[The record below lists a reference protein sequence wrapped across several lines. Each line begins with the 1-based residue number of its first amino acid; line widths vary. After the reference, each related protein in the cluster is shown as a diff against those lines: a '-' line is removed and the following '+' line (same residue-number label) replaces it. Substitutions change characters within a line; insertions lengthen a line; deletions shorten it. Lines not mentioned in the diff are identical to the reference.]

1 MVPNLG
7 IFIISRYFAIAQF
20 QGADTKY
27 NNSFFLILAQKH
39 PNKAFLVPNLGIFV
53 FPQNFAIRQMISKM
67 TLVFLKFSPKNTQIR
82 DFGSKYENKAFLVK
96 NTPK

>member
-1 MVPNLG
+1 MTIVFSKILAQKYSNKALLVPNLG

-53 FPQNFAIRQMISKM
+53 FPQNFAIRQI
-67 TLVFLKFSPKNTQIR
+67 
-82 DFGSKYENKAFLVK
+82 
-96 NTPK
+96 